1 MQRKKVGDVTG
12 QGIEKCSALR
22 LIARLSLSE
31 GTRRSASDHLPVS
44 GFDCVKLPGKVSRYD
59 SECPV
64 CMFVDVCTSIMRTSR
79 VTKRPLHVSLV
90 SNLHV
95 MHDLVLRCKIPR
107 LGRTLEL
114 RLHGSVQISSVPLFA
129 EQTSFSIV
137 VCPWE
142 SCPVVPKA
150 VASSAPPRKPRADS
164 PGQGLNPSA
173 SDCPAKAACCREKPP
188 GPFSCVPPGPS
199 CPCL

>member
-1 MQRKKVGDVTG
+1 M
-12 QGIEKCSALR
+12 R

-137 VCPWE
+137 VCPWGLYH
-142 SCPVVPKA
+142 VVPKA
-150 VASSAPPRKPRADS
+150 VASFVPPGRPRLGA
-164 PGQGLNPSA
+164 PGQGLYPNA
-173 SDCPAKAACCREKPP
+173 SDCPPRAACRREKPP
-188 GPFSCVPPGPS
+188 EPFSCVPRGPS